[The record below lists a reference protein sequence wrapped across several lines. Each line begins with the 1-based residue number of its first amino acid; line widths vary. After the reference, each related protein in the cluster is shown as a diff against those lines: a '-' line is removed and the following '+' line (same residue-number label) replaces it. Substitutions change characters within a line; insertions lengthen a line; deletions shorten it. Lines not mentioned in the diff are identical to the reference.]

1 MQAPLRCSALGPACQ
16 SVISLRAARRTDQRL
31 LKRAL
36 EGVKMADQEVL
47 SRQLRTDA
55 VDFSFGEL
63 VNLHNAKEIVIA
75 PEYQRLFRWS
85 DEQKS
90 RLIESILVELPIPPI
105 FLIEGEDGVLELID
119 GLQRV
124 SSVIQFISP
133 KDIEKEPLRL
143 IGCELISQLN
153 GKLFDELSLTDR
165 LRIKR
170 TAIRAVVIRKQGE
183 ELIKYELFK
192 RLNTGGSL
200 LSAQEIRNCSS
211 RMIVGGEIF
220 YKTLT
225 DLANNADF
233 KVAIDR
239 LPDVMAAQKGD
250 EELVLRFFAVKN
262 YIHGYKGNVE
272 EWLDAY
278 MEEVIFARIPFDT
291 GVEID
296 IFSNVF
302 AFIAKNFGSDAFARN
317 KNGEGTGRLAP
328 AYFEAAVGG
337 VLRVLPKA
345 DELSQAELKDRL
357 YGVYTS
363 DAFREVTGPGANTVP
378 KLNGRIDLVAKAL
391 G

>member
-1 MQAPLRCSALGPACQ
+1 
-16 SVISLRAARRTDQRL
+16 L